1 MRKRKTVDLSD
12 RSSDVCSSDT
22 KLLALLLTLALV
34 GCSTTVPVPAK
45 FPQAPGTIVQ
55 EPCQDLKQFQD
66 EAKLSDEA
74 KTVTVN
80 YSEQYICAV
89 KLDAW
94 QRWYREQKVIYEG
107 LK

>member
-1 MRKRKTVDLSD
+1 M
-12 RSSDVCSSDT
+12 
-22 KLLALLLTLALV
+22 KLVALALILALTA
-34 GCSTTVPVPAK
+34 CSTTVPVVAK
-45 FPQAPGTIVQ
+45 FPQAPGTLVQ
-55 EPCQDLKQFQD
+55 EPCPDLKKLGD
-66 EAKLSDEA
+66 EVKLSDVA

-80 YSEQYICAV
+80 YTEYYTCAV